1 MRYFIAVF
9 TLILCFAFEMN
20 AQVTTTD
27 SSFINKARPIKF
39 NVNKTDIAEQD
50 RLWITS
56 VLVPELNA
64 LGEDGI
70 VLGRSGASPEGPTAK
85 NWRLAENRR
94 KAMDAILAEYG
105 IATSRIRYDVVA
117 EDYPLLGS
125 LMRLANDPLSLEFD
139 SIVQYSVNSYVI
151 D

>member
-9 TLILCFAFEMN
+9 TLILSFALETN

-70 VLGRSGASPEGPTAK
+70 VLGRSGASPEGPTAN
-85 NWRLAENRR
+85 NWRLA
-94 KAMDAILAEYG
+94 
-105 IATSRIRYDVVA
+105 
-117 EDYPLLGS
+117 
-125 LMRLANDPLSLEFD
+125 
-139 SIVQYSVNSYVI
+139 
-151 D
+151 